1 MQFPNVQGSNLMRQK
16 FNLPQDFEGNLNILL
31 IAFQQWHQKLVDSWI
46 PAVER
51 LETEFPGLYYYEL
64 PTIHSMNLLAK
75 TFINEGMRAGIPNPK
90 SRQRTITLYLDKE
103 PFRQALEIGSE
114 DSIMVLLID
123 KDGEVLWSNE
133 GGYEIEK
140 ELTLKRAIEAN
151 YSLQQSD

>member
-16 FNLPQDFEGNLNILL
+16 INLPQDFEGNLNIVL

-46 PAVER
+46 PAMER
-51 LETEFPGLYYYEL
+51 LETEFPGLHYYEL
-64 PTIHSMNLLAK
+64 PTIHSMNILAK

-103 PFRQALEIGSE
+103 PFRQALEIANE
-114 DSIMVLLID
+114 NSITVLLVA
-123 KDGEVLWSNE
+123 KDGEVLWSKE

-140 ELTLKRAIEAN
+140 DLALKKAIETN
-151 YSLQQSD
+151 YQLKQSD